1 MNDNELAQIPTVD
14 RFERDLNDWEVIL
27 DCIRTDI
34 NMGESTGN
42 PGFFV
47 TARKRIADVLGEIE
61 QARHFIAVKRAM
73 AEQVTADAGTW
84 FDGDRLATRLDAL
97 REDQR
102 LPGEGTAE

>member
-1 MNDNELAQIPTVD
+1 MNDNELTQIPSVD

-27 DCIRTDI
+27 DCIRNDI
-34 NMGESTGN
+34 NMGEHIGN

-47 TARKRIADVLGEIE
+47 TARKRIADMLREIE

-73 AEQVTADAGTW
+73 AEQVTADAGTL
-84 FDGDRLATRLDAL
+84 FDDDRLETRLDEL
-97 REDQR
+97 QTDQR